1 MAGFQNIVNKFF
13 AFDEQFEDAL
23 ASPTISLV
31 LTVPSKNVVE
41 KFNQL
46 NNDFSERIN
55 KISGKEET
63 QTKGKDKATE
73 SELEKVNENKKRVDS
88 SRNWKSELMKEK
100 EMVFF
105 EGLTTKPKV
114 EEQDFELCA
123 WLRLSAERNFILKSH
138 ALQVRESNG

>member
-1 MAGFQNIVNKFF
+1 M
-13 AFDEQFEDAL
+13 
-23 ASPTISLV
+23 
-31 LTVPSKNVVE
+31 PSKNVVE

-88 SRNWKSELMKEK
+88 SR
-100 EMVFF
+100 
-105 EGLTTKPKV
+105 
-114 EEQDFELCA
+114 
-123 WLRLSAERNFILKSH
+123 
-138 ALQVRESNG
+138 